1 MNWVDEVLNG
11 KGKEDDAR
19 QSLDNLKANVKK
31 VFDAYL
37 AENMDAD
44 EARIFTA
51 HTFSK
56 RFDDERQAL
65 AINQMLTDNY
75 IMDCYIDLVG
85 EDDD

>member
-11 KGKEDDAR
+11 KDKEDNAR
-19 QSLDNLKANVKK
+19 NSLDNLKANVKK

-85 EDDD
+85 DEE